1 MAINKSQVIL
11 ICAVSVIF
19 SIIGTL
25 RVYPFIGLAD
35 GFSRWQLALQ
45 LVNNGEIS
53 SETLLSPAISV
64 IQAATYY
71 ISQSFGLYTVLQGFL
86 FYSAALLM
94 FYYLIGNIKIRTVPV
109 WIAAGSAVL
118 LLPTFRIFPLMLTD
132 SAPVFTILAFIL
144 CMNTYRTGKYS
155 AGGVCIIIFLI
166 SVCIA
171 IRINSALLFI
181 FAALYLFFRFKN
193 KFLFLTVIFS
203 IILGCWIPKLMVPN
217 HSNAAS
223 LGMVWE
229 LVSLEKETSDQKL
242 YSDLAEF
249 GNVPEAVKRWRPD
262 YLNNIVWDDNPPFS
276 VWNISKPQTAK
287 KISKVYIGSMQDM
300 PWAFLKNKSAF
311 VFRTLGITSPLITSA
326 RGVHGVDEHT
336 LPYGALATPVQASDR
351 AWFIKFTD
359 SIGMLTLRPWVMILL
374 FGILLICGRAVQLD
388 VSNFISVYLVGIF
401 YYLSFCLNTQAMEFR
416 YYAPTFFMLFIGSAC
431 LLIAISG
438 NAILV
443 WKRKGRMAVIKHV

>member
-155 AGGVCIIIFLI
+155 AGGG
-166 SVCIA
+166 
-171 IRINSALLFI
+171 
-181 FAALYLFFRFKN
+181 Y
-193 KFLFLTVIFS
+193 
-203 IILGCWIPKLMVPN
+203 
-217 HSNAAS
+217 AS
-223 LGMVWE
+223 
-229 LVSLEKETSDQKL
+229 
-242 YSDLAEF
+242 
-249 GNVPEAVKRWRPD
+249 
-262 YLNNIVWDDNPPFS
+262 
-276 VWNISKPQTAK
+276 
-287 KISKVYIGSMQDM
+287 
-300 PWAFLKNKSAF
+300 
-311 VFRTLGITSPLITSA
+311 
-326 RGVHGVDEHT
+326 
-336 LPYGALATPVQASDR
+336 
-351 AWFIKFTD
+351 
-359 SIGMLTLRPWVMILL
+359 
-374 FGILLICGRAVQLD
+374 
-388 VSNFISVYLVGIF
+388 
-401 YYLSFCLNTQAMEFR
+401 
-416 YYAPTFFMLFIGSAC
+416 
-431 LLIAISG
+431 
-438 NAILV
+438 
-443 WKRKGRMAVIKHV
+443 